1 MTNVQIPRGSLRRGV
16 LLLCFMMAKTP
27 LTPIPAVVNT
37 GIREGKI
44 GTISWAVV
52 AVFAFIFND
61 FCEEIGLYELRQ
73 ISVAG
78 VILGLIGLAHVTR
91 RAKKLNLLP

>member
-1 MTNVQIPRGSLRRGV
+1 MQIPRGKNRRGV

-27 LTPIPAVVNT
+27 LTPIPAVINT

-44 GTISWAVV
+44 GTASFAVV
-52 AVFAFIFND
+52 AVISFVFHD
-61 FCEEIGLYELRQ
+61 FCEGIGLYNLQQ

-78 VILGLIGLAHVTR
+78 VILGIIGLAHVTR

>member
-1 MTNVQIPRGSLRRGV
+1 
-16 LLLCFMMAKTP
+16 MMAKTP
-27 LTPIPAVVNT
+27 LTPIPAVINT

-44 GTISWAVV
+44 GTASFAVV
-52 AVFAFIFND
+52 AVISFVFQD
-61 FCEEIGLYELRQ
+61 FCEGIGLHNLRE

-78 VILGLIGLAHVTR
+78 VILGIIGLAHVTR